1 MADSNAAR
9 SVMPHPPG
17 GVPKYFDGSPYD
29 DAQIAKGGGEKSKAL
44 ALYDQ
49 HAKNHFVDIPDEVTD
64 EQLAWMAGYHHQRVL
79 AEREERRMHFGSF
92 CLVGVLFFLLLPTLV
107 NPTQSAL
114 PLFLLEALLLVLLV
128 PYVFVYFGYEN
139 RVRAMTLGYFRL
151 LEAQSRRADKHSDPI
166 ENAK

>member
-1 MADSNAAR
+1 MADSNGTR

-29 DAQIAKGGGEKSKAL
+29 DAQIAKGGGARSKSLELYEAL
-44 ALYDQ
+44 A
-49 HAKNHFVDIPDEVTD
+49 KTHFADVPDEVTD
-64 EQLAWMAGYHHQRVL
+64 AQLAWMEAYHHERVL

-92 CLVGVLFFLLLPTLV
+92 SLVSVLFFLLLPSMIS
-107 NPTQSAL
+107 PGQFAL
-114 PLFLLEALLLVLLV
+114 PLMALEALLLVLLV

-151 LEAQSRRADKHSDPI
+151 MEVRSLRADRPRAEK
-166 ENAK
+166 A